1 MKMQKETIVVSV
13 GGSLIVPDA
22 INTTFLKKLNTFV
35 RDQIE
40 NGKQFVII
48 AGGGKVCRRYQ
59 DAARKVTSLQNE
71 DLDWLGIH
79 ATRINGH
86 LLRTIFHD
94 IAHPALIKNPNKK
107 LSDEH
112 SVHIAAGWKP
122 GWSTDYVA
130 VRIAKKI
137 GATKLVNL
145 SNIDYVFD
153 KDPNKHKD
161 AKKIKETDWTSF
173 RELLPTEWDPG
184 LSSPFDPIAAKDA
197 QKNDIE
203 VAVINGAKLKQ
214 MEKYLSGEKF
224 AGTLIK

>member
-1 MKMQKETIVVSV
+1 VKMQKETIVVSV